1 MSTHTLQDTH
11 IDLGAAKETSETASA
26 KPSRWWN
33 PFQRSATPR
42 RSWLRRGRALEELR
56 AEHLKLIETI
66 EQLNERITAR
76 DQSPSMELDPMPVIR
91 GIESITKGQSEISA
105 SLDSLNGFMERASVR
120 DERLNETV
128 SQVDQTLTAVQGTHV
143 ETVGALG
150 KVSERM
156 DDVTLRFETLFDRMA
171 DSEKA
176 LAEDYRKLQHRTLL
190 SIAAISAAVIVV
202 LSLFMTAPWA

>member
-1 MSTHTLQDTH
+1 M
-11 IDLGAAKETSETASA
+11 
-26 KPSRWWN
+26 
-33 PFQRSATPR
+33 
-42 RSWLRRGRALEELR
+42 LEELR

-91 GIESITKGQSEISA
+91 GIESITKGQTEISA
-105 SLDSLNGFMERASVR
+105 SLDSLNEFMERASVR
-120 DERLNETV
+120 DERLNVAVT
-128 SQVDQTLTAVQGTHV
+128 QVDKTLTAVQGTHV

-171 DSEKA
+171 ESEKA
-176 LAEDYRKLQHRTLL
+176 LAEDYRKLQHRTLI